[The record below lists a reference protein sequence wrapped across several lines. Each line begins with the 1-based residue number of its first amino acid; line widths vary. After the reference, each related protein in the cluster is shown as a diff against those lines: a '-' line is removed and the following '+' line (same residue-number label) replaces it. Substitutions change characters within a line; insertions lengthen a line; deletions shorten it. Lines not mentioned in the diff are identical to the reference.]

1 MDNNTLN
8 TFRALSI
15 GMDSLFSN
23 IAATQNTTGFPPYN
37 LYRIGE
43 NKFLIELA
51 IAGYLKEDIRITLKE
66 GLLLIA
72 AIQEPSNLF
81 KGYVDPEDDRVLKY
95 PEKTKDGETIYDLHS
110 SISSK
115 WFKRSFQLGE
125 HIVVKSAEFKEGILT
140 IQLEQI
146 VPEEKKIKT
155 ISIK

>member
-1 MDNNTLN
+1 MTNDALN
-8 TFRALSI
+8 TFKALTI
-15 GMDSLFSN
+15 GMDNLFKN
-23 IAATQNTTGFPPYN
+23 IAVTQHTTGFPPYN

-51 IAGYLKEDIRITLKE
+51 LAGYLKEDINITLND

-81 KGYVDPEDDRVLKY
+81 KGYVVETDLYGY
-95 PEKTKDGETIYDLHS
+95 PKTKDGEPIYDLHNG
-110 SISSK
+110 ISSK

-125 HIVVKSAEFKEGILT
+125 NIVVKTAEFKEGILT
-140 IQLEQI
+140 IELEQL